1 MAKKPLNMD
10 STTIGYS
17 NGGITALINVIE
29 TSIEADAKKVDPKT
43 STSYKTLKETL
54 RMYWDGTDEENFE
67 KDLEACATTLATK
80 LRNYKSKISSAL
92 KSYKSQFAKFQTTT
106 YAKGTVT
113 IK

>member
-17 NGGITALINVIE
+17 AAGITALINVIE

-54 RMYWDGTDEENFE
+54 RMYWDGNDEANFE
-67 KDLEACATTLATK
+67 ADLEACATTLATK
-80 LRNYKSKISSAL
+80 LRGYKAKISSVL
-92 KSYKSQFAKFQTTT
+92 KNYKSQFSKFQDTT
-106 YAKGTVT
+106 YTKGSVK
-113 IK
+113 I